1 MEDRSENL
9 HSFYASLVCA
19 AAKVSDP
26 RIEQAFRAVKREPF
40 VGPGPWRITLGG
52 HAYVMTPND
61 DPAFI
66 YQNTLVALD
75 SAQGLN
81 IGMPSAHA
89 YWLDGCELKQGET
102 VLQVGV
108 GTGYYTAILAE
119 LVGPGGQV
127 HAYEIDESLADRA
140 RGNLKDLPQV
150 NVQPKSGIA
159 PDLPKADLI
168 YVCAGA
174 AEPAKVWLDALRPGG
189 RLIFPLA
196 PAGVLGGMLLVKR
209 PDQGAVWPAKFRG
222 RAQFIG
228 CVGLQDED
236 AGRDRDRHGGS
247 RGDSEASRHRAQQC
261 LSRVGDIAGDQRRL
275 RDEFPGEPKPTD
287 RSLLDGLVDSDN
299 APEPDGTT

>member
-1 MEDRSENL
+1 MEDRSEYL
-9 HSFYASLVCA
+9 RLFYASLVCA

-52 HAYVMTPND
+52 HPYVMTPND

-102 VLQVGV
+102 VLQVGA

-119 LVGPGGQV
+119 LVGPGGRV
-127 HAYEIDESLADRA
+127 HAYEIDKSLADRA
-140 RGNLKDLPQV
+140 RGNLKGLPQV

-159 PDLPKADLI
+159 PDLPEVDLI

-174 AEPAKVWLDALRPGG
+174 AQPAKAWLDALRPGG

-196 PAGVLGGMLLVKR
+196 PAGVLGGMLLIKR

-228 CVGLQDED
+228 CVGLQDEE
-236 AGRDRDRHGGS
+236 AGRRL
-247 RGDSEASRHRAQQC
+247 SEAFLQGWE
-261 LSRVGDIAGDQRRL
+261 RVQSLRFGDAVDDTSWFAGDGWWL
-275 RDEFPGEPKPTD
+275 STAEAGPASG
-287 RSLLDGLVDSDN
+287 N
-299 APEPDGTT
+299 

>member
-1 MEDRSENL
+1 MEDRSEYL
-9 HSFYASLVCA
+9 RSFYARLVCA

-102 VLQVGV
+102 VLQVGA

-119 LVGPGGQV
+119 LVGPGGRV
-127 HAYEIDESLADRA
+127 HAYEIDVSLADRA
-140 RGNLKDLPQV
+140 RGNLKGLPQV
-150 NVQPKSGIA
+150 NIRPKSGIA
-159 PDLPKADLI
+159 PDLPEVDLI

-174 AEPAKVWLDALRPGG
+174 AQPAKAWLDALRPGG

-196 PAGVLGGMLLVKR
+196 PAGVLGGMLLIKR
-209 PDQGAVWPAKFRG
+209 ADQGALWPAKFRG

-228 CVGLQDED
+228 CVGLQDEE
-236 AGRDRDRHGGS
+236 AGRRL
-247 RGDSEASRHRAQQC
+247 SEAFLQGWE
-261 LSRVGDIAGDQRRL
+261 RVQSLRFDDAVDDTSWFAGDGWWL
-275 RDEFPGEPKPTD
+275 STAEAGPASG
-287 RSLLDGLVDSDN
+287 N
-299 APEPDGTT
+299 

>member
-1 MEDRSENL
+1 MEDRSEYL
-9 HSFYASLVCA
+9 RLFYASLVCA

-52 HAYVMTPND
+52 YPYVMTPND

-66 YQNTLVALD
+66 YQNTLVALH

-102 VLQVGV
+102 VLQVGA

-119 LVGPGGQV
+119 LVGPGGRV
-127 HAYEIDESLADRA
+127 HAYEIDKSLADRA
-140 RGNLKDLPQV
+140 RGNLKGLPQV

-159 PDLPKADLI
+159 PDLPEVDLI

-174 AEPAKVWLDALRPGG
+174 AQPAKAWLDALRPGG

-196 PAGVLGGMLLVKR
+196 PAGVLGGMLLIKR
-209 PDQGAVWPAKFRG
+209 PDQGALWPSKFRG

-228 CVGLQDED
+228 CVGLQDEE
-236 AGRDRDRHGGS
+236 AGRRL
-247 RGDSEASRHRAQQC
+247 SEAFLQGWE
-261 LSRVGDIAGDQRRL
+261 RVKSLRFGDAVDDTSWFAGDGWWL
-275 RDEFPGEPKPTD
+275 STAEAGPASG
-287 RSLLDGLVDSDN
+287 N
-299 APEPDGTT
+299 

>member
-1 MEDRSENL
+1 MMEDRSEYL

-19 AAKVSDP
+19 AAKVRDS
-26 RIEQAFRAVKREPF
+26 RIEAAFRAVKREPF
-40 VGPGPWRITLGG
+40 VGPGPWLITLGG
-52 HAYVMTPND
+52 HAYVQTPND

-75 SAQGLN
+75 STQGLN

-108 GTGYYTAILAE
+108 GTGYYAAILAQ

-150 NVQPKSGIA
+150 NVESKSGLA
-159 PDLPKADLI
+159 PDLPKVDLI

-174 AEPAKVWLDALRPGG
+174 AQPAQVWLDALRPGG

-196 PAGVLGGMLLVKR
+196 PAGVYGGMLLVKR
-209 PDQGAVWPAKFRG
+209 PDQGAVWPAQFRG

-228 CVGLQDED
+228 CIGLQDED
-236 AGRDRDRHGGS
+236 AGRRLTEAFSQGWERVRSLRFDNAVD
-247 RGDSEASRHRAQQC
+247 DSC
-261 LSRVGDIAGDQRRL
+261 WFAGDGWWLSTAEAGAAR
-275 RDEFPGEPKPTD
+275 G
-287 RSLLDGLVDSDN
+287 N
-299 APEPDGTT
+299 

>member
-1 MEDRSENL
+1 MEDRSEYL
-9 HSFYASLVCA
+9 RLFYASLVCA
-19 AAKVSDP
+19 TAKVSDP

-52 HAYVMTPND
+52 HPYVMTPND

-102 VLQVGV
+102 VLQVGA

-119 LVGPGGQV
+119 LVGPGGRV
-127 HAYEIDESLADRA
+127 HAYEIDKSLADRA
-140 RGNLKDLPQV
+140 RGNLKGLPQV

-159 PDLPKADLI
+159 PDLPEVDLI

-174 AEPAKVWLDALRPGG
+174 AQPAKAWLDALRPGG

-196 PAGVLGGMLLVKR
+196 PAGVLGGMLLIKR

-228 CVGLQDED
+228 CVGLQDEE
-236 AGRDRDRHGGS
+236 AGRRL
-247 RGDSEASRHRAQQC
+247 SEAFLQGWE
-261 LSRVGDIAGDQRRL
+261 RVQSLRFGDAVDDTSWFAGDGWWL
-275 RDEFPGEPKPTD
+275 STAEAEPA
-287 RSLLDGLVDSDN
+287 SGN
-299 APEPDGTT
+299 

>member
-1 MEDRSENL
+1 MEDRSEYL

-19 AAKVSDP
+19 AAKVCDS

-119 LVGPGGQV
+119 LVGSSGQV
-127 HAYEIDESLADRA
+127 HAYEIDEGLADRA
-140 RGNLKDLPQV
+140 RANLKGLPQV
-150 NVQPKSGIA
+150 NVQARSGIA

-174 AEPAKVWLDALRPGG
+174 AQPAKEWLDALRPGG

-209 PDQGAVWPAKFRG
+209 PDEGAVWPAKFRG

-228 CVGLQDED
+228 CIGLQDED
-236 AGRDRDRHGGS
+236 AGRRLTEAFSNGWERVRALRRD
-247 RGDSEASRHRAQQC
+247 DAVDDTC
-261 LSRVGDIAGDQRRL
+261 WFAGDGWWL
-275 RDEFPGEPKPTD
+275 STADVEAVSE
-287 RSLLDGLVDSDN
+287 N
-299 APEPDGTT
+299 

>member
-19 AAKVSDP
+19 AAKASDT
-26 RIEQAFRAVKREPF
+26 RIELAFRAVKREPF
-40 VGPGPWRITLGG
+40 VGPGPWLITLGG
-52 HAYVMTPND
+52 HDYVKTPND

-89 YWLDGCELKQGET
+89 YWLDACELKQAET
-102 VLQVGV
+102 VLQVGA
-108 GTGYYTAILAE
+108 GTGYYTAILAH
-119 LVGPGGQV
+119 LVGPSGQV

-140 RGNLKDLPQV
+140 RDNLKGLLPQV
-150 NVQPKSGIA
+150 NVQPKSGTS

-174 AEPAKVWLDALRPGG
+174 AQPAKVWLDALRPGG
-189 RLIFPLA
+189 RLLFPLA

-209 PDQGAVWPAKFRG
+209 PDQGAVWPAKFFG

-236 AGRDRDRHGGS
+236 AGRRLT
-247 RGDSEASRHRAQQC
+247 EAFLQGWE
-261 LSRVGDIAGDQRRL
+261 RVRSLRLDADVDDTCWFAGDGWWL
-275 RDEFPGEPKPTD
+275 STAEADAASELD
-287 RSLLDGLVDSDN
+287 R
-299 APEPDGTT
+299 A

>member
-9 HSFYASLVCA
+9 RSFYASLVCA
-19 AAKVSDP
+19 AAKVSGT
-26 RIEQAFRAVKREPF
+26 RIEQAFRTVKREPF
-40 VGPGPWRITLGG
+40 VGPGPWLITLGG
-52 HAYVMTPND
+52 HDYVQTPND

-75 SAQGLN
+75 SAQSLN

-89 YWLDGCELKQGET
+89 YWLGACELKEGET

-108 GTGYYTAILAE
+108 GTGYYTAILAQ
-119 LVGPGGQV
+119 LVGPGGRV
-127 HAYEIDESLADRA
+127 HGYEIDENLADRA
-140 RGNLKDLPQV
+140 RENLKGLPQV
-150 NVQPKSGIA
+150 NVQPRSGIA

-174 AEPAKVWLDALRPGG
+174 AEPARVWLDALHPGG
-189 RLIFPLA
+189 RLLFPLA

-209 PDQGAVWPAKFRG
+209 PDQGAVWPAKFFG

-236 AGRDRDRHGGS
+236 AGRRLT
-247 RGDSEASRHRAQQC
+247 EAF
-261 LSRVGDIAGDQRRL
+261 LYGWERVQSLRL
-275 RDEFPGEPKPTD
+275 
-287 RSLLDGLVDSDN
+287 DN
-299 APEPDGTT
+299 AVDDTCWFAGHDWWLSTAEVDAAGEN

>member
-1 MEDRSENL
+1 MEDRSEYL
-9 HSFYASLVCA
+9 RLFYASLVCA
-19 AAKVSDP
+19 TAKVSDP

-52 HAYVMTPND
+52 HPYVMTPND

-75 SAQGLN
+75 GAQGLN

-102 VLQVGV
+102 VLQVGA

-119 LVGPGGQV
+119 LVGPGGRV
-127 HAYEIDESLADRA
+127 HAYEIDKSLADRA
-140 RGNLKDLPQV
+140 RGNLKGLPQV

-159 PDLPKADLI
+159 PDLPEVDLI

-174 AEPAKVWLDALRPGG
+174 AQPAKAWLDALRPGG

-228 CVGLQDED
+228 CVGLQDEE
-236 AGRDRDRHGGS
+236 AGRRL
-247 RGDSEASRHRAQQC
+247 SEAFLQGWE
-261 LSRVGDIAGDQRRL
+261 RVQSLRFGDAVDDTSWFAGDGWWL
-275 RDEFPGEPKPTD
+275 STAEAGPASG
-287 RSLLDGLVDSDN
+287 N
-299 APEPDGTT
+299 

>member
-1 MEDRSENL
+1 MEDRSEYL
-9 HSFYASLVCA
+9 RLFYASLVCA

-52 HAYVMTPND
+52 HPYVMTPND

-102 VLQVGV
+102 VLQVGA

-119 LVGPGGQV
+119 LVGPGGRV
-127 HAYEIDESLADRA
+127 HAYEIDKSLADRA
-140 RGNLKDLPQV
+140 RGNLKGLPQV

-159 PDLPKADLI
+159 PDLPEVDLI

-174 AEPAKVWLDALRPGG
+174 AQPAKAWLDALRPGG

-196 PAGVLGGMLLVKR
+196 PAGVLGGMLLIKR
-209 PDQGAVWPAKFRG
+209 PVQGAVWPAKFRG

-228 CVGLQDED
+228 CVGLQDEE
-236 AGRDRDRHGGS
+236 AGRRL
-247 RGDSEASRHRAQQC
+247 SEAFLQGWE
-261 LSRVGDIAGDQRRL
+261 RVQSLRFGDAVDDTSWFAGDGWWL
-275 RDEFPGEPKPTD
+275 STAEAGPASG
-287 RSLLDGLVDSDN
+287 N
-299 APEPDGTT
+299 

>member
-1 MEDRSENL
+1 MEDRSEYL
-9 HSFYASLVCA
+9 HSFYAGLVCA
-19 AAKVSDP
+19 AAKARDP

-40 VGPGPWRITLGG
+40 VGPGPWLITLGG
-52 HAYVMTPND
+52 HAYVQTPND

-89 YWLDGCELKQGET
+89 YWLDGCELKEGET

-108 GTGYYTAILAE
+108 GTGYYTAILAH
-119 LVGPGGQV
+119 LVGSRGKV

-150 NVQPKSGIA
+150 NVQAKSGVA

-174 AEPAKVWLDALRPGG
+174 AQPDKEWLDALRPGG

-196 PAGVLGGMLLVKR
+196 PVGVLGGMLLIKR
-209 PDQGAVWPAKFRG
+209 PEQGAVWPAQFRG

-228 CVGLQDED
+228 CIGLQDED
-236 AGRDRDRHGGS
+236 AGRRLT
-247 RGDSEASRHRAQQC
+247 EAF
-261 LSRVGDIAGDQRRL
+261 LNGWERVRSLRLDNAVDDTSWFAGDGWWL
-275 RDEFPGEPKPTD
+275 STAEADAASET
-287 RSLLDGLVDSDN
+287 
-299 APEPDGTT
+299 

>member
-1 MEDRSENL
+1 MEDRSEYL

-19 AAKVSDP
+19 AAKVRDS

-75 SAQGLN
+75 SAQDLN

-89 YWLDGCELKQGET
+89 YWLDGCELKEGET

-108 GTGYYTAILAE
+108 GTGYYTAILAQ
-119 LVGPGGQV
+119 LVGSSGQV
-127 HAYEIDESLADRA
+127 HAYEIDEKLADRA

-159 PDLPKADLI
+159 TDLPKADLI

-174 AEPAKVWLDALRPGG
+174 AQPAKVWLDALRPGG

-209 PDQGAVWPAKFRG
+209 PDDGAVWPAQFRG

-228 CVGLQDED
+228 CIGLQDED
-236 AGRDRDRHGGS
+236 AGRRLT
-247 RGDSEASRHRAQQC
+247 EAFLQGWE
-261 LSRVGDIAGDQRRL
+261 RVRSLRFNSAVDDTCWFAGDGWWL
-275 RDEFPGEPKPTD
+275 STAEADAASET
-287 RSLLDGLVDSDN
+287 
-299 APEPDGTT
+299 

>member
-1 MEDRSENL
+1 MEDRSEYL

-19 AAKVSDP
+19 AAKARDP

-52 HAYVMTPND
+52 HPYVMTPND

-89 YWLDGCELKQGET
+89 YWLDGCELKEGEA

-108 GTGYYTAILAE
+108 GTGYYTAILAQ
-119 LVGPGGQV
+119 LVGSSGQV

-140 RGNLKDLPQV
+140 RGNMKDLSQV
-150 NVQPKSGIA
+150 NVQARSGIT
-159 PDLPKADLI
+159 PDLPKVDLI

-174 AEPAKVWLDALRPGG
+174 AQPAKEWLDALRPGG

-196 PAGVLGGMLLVKR
+196 PVGVLGGMLLIKR
-209 PDQGAVWPAKFRG
+209 PDQGAVWPAQFRG

-228 CVGLQDED
+228 CIGLQDED
-236 AGRDRDRHGGS
+236 AGRRLTEAFLKGWERVRS
-247 RGDSEASRHRAQQC
+247 LRLDSAVDETC
-261 LSRVGDIAGDQRRL
+261 WFAGDGWWL
-275 RDEFPGEPKPTD
+275 STAEAGAA
-287 RSLLDGLVDSDN
+287 SGN
-299 APEPDGTT
+299 

>member
-1 MEDRSENL
+1 MEDRSEYL
-9 HSFYASLVCA
+9 RLFYASLVCA
-19 AAKVSDP
+19 TAKVSDP

-52 HAYVMTPND
+52 HPYVMTPND

-66 YQNTLVALD
+66 YQNTLVALH

-102 VLQVGV
+102 VLQVGA

-119 LVGPGGQV
+119 LVGPGGRV
-127 HAYEIDESLADRA
+127 HAYEIDKSLADRA
-140 RGNLKDLPQV
+140 RGNLKGLPQV

-159 PDLPKADLI
+159 PDLPEVDLI

-174 AEPAKVWLDALRPGG
+174 AQPAKAWLDALRPGG

-228 CVGLQDED
+228 CVGLQDEE
-236 AGRDRDRHGGS
+236 AGRRL
-247 RGDSEASRHRAQQC
+247 SEAFLQGWE
-261 LSRVGDIAGDQRRL
+261 RVQSLRFGDAVDDTSWFAGDGWWL
-275 RDEFPGEPKPTD
+275 STAEAEPA
-287 RSLLDGLVDSDN
+287 SGN
-299 APEPDGTT
+299 

>member
-1 MEDRSENL
+1 MPEVDHGRSEYL

-19 AAKVSDP
+19 AAKVRDS

-40 VGPGPWRITLGG
+40 VGPGPWLITLGG
-52 HAYVMTPND
+52 HAYVQTPND

-89 YWLDGCELKQGET
+89 YWLDGCELKEGET

-108 GTGYYTAILAE
+108 GTGYYTAILAQ
-119 LVGPGGQV
+119 LVGPSGQV
-127 HAYEIDESLADRA
+127 HAYEIDERLADRA

-150 NVQPKSGIA
+150 NVQPKSGLA

-174 AEPAKVWLDALRPGG
+174 AQPAKVWLDALRPGG

-196 PAGVLGGMLLVKR
+196 PAGVLGGMLLVER
-209 PDQGAVWPAKFRG
+209 PDQDTVWPAQFRG

-236 AGRDRDRHGGS
+236 AGHRLTEAFMQGWERVRS
-247 RGDSEASRHRAQQC
+247 LRLDSAVDDTC
-261 LSRVGDIAGDQRRL
+261 WFAGDGWWLSTAQADPAR
-275 RDEFPGEPKPTD
+275 E
-287 RSLLDGLVDSDN
+287 N
-299 APEPDGTT
+299 

>member
-1 MEDRSENL
+1 MEDRSEYL
-9 HSFYASLVCA
+9 RLFYASLVCA

-52 HAYVMTPND
+52 HPYVMTPND

-66 YQNTLVALD
+66 YQNSLVALD
-75 SAQGLN
+75 GAQGLN

-102 VLQVGV
+102 VLQVGA

-119 LVGPGGQV
+119 LVGPGGRV
-127 HAYEIDESLADRA
+127 HAYEIDKSLADRA
-140 RGNLKDLPQV
+140 RGNLKGLPQV

-159 PDLPKADLI
+159 PDLPEVDLI

-174 AEPAKVWLDALRPGG
+174 AQPAKAWLDALRPGG

-196 PAGVLGGMLLVKR
+196 PAGVLGGMLLIKR

-228 CVGLQDED
+228 CVGLQDEE
-236 AGRDRDRHGGS
+236 AGRRL
-247 RGDSEASRHRAQQC
+247 SEAFLQGWE
-261 LSRVGDIAGDQRRL
+261 RVQSLRFGDAVDDTSWFAGDGWWL
-275 RDEFPGEPKPTD
+275 STAEAGPASG
-287 RSLLDGLVDSDN
+287 N
-299 APEPDGTT
+299 

>member
-1 MEDRSENL
+1 MEDRSEYL

-19 AAKVSDP
+19 AAKVRDS

-89 YWLDGCELKQGET
+89 YWLDGCELKEGET

-108 GTGYYTAILAE
+108 GTGYYTAILAQ
-119 LVGPGGQV
+119 LVGSSGQV
-127 HAYEIDESLADRA
+127 HAYEIDEKLADRA

-159 PDLPKADLI
+159 TDLPKADLI

-174 AEPAKVWLDALRPGG
+174 AQPAKVWLDALRPGG

-209 PDQGAVWPAKFRG
+209 PDDGAVWPAQFRG

-228 CVGLQDED
+228 CIGLQDED
-236 AGRDRDRHGGS
+236 AGRRLT
-247 RGDSEASRHRAQQC
+247 EAFLQGWE
-261 LSRVGDIAGDQRRL
+261 RVRSLRFNSAVDDTCWFAGDGWWL
-275 RDEFPGEPKPTD
+275 STAEADAASET
-287 RSLLDGLVDSDN
+287 
-299 APEPDGTT
+299 

>member
-1 MEDRSENL
+1 MMEDRSEYL
-9 HSFYASLVCA
+9 RSFYASLVCA
-19 AAKVSDP
+19 AARDS

-40 VGPGPWRITLGG
+40 VGPGPWRITLG
-52 HAYVMTPND
+52 AQPYVMTPND

-89 YWLDGCELKQGET
+89 YWLDGCDLKEGET

-108 GTGYYTAILAE
+108 GTGYYTAILAH
-119 LVGPGGQV
+119 LVGPSGWV
-127 HAYEIDESLADRA
+127 HAYEIDKSLADRA

-150 NVQPKSGIA
+150 NVQAKSGVA

-174 AEPAKVWLDALRPGG
+174 AAPAKEWLDALRPGG

-196 PAGVLGGMLLVKR
+196 PAGVYGGMLLIKR
-209 PDQGAVWPAKFRG
+209 PEQGAVWPARFRG

-228 CVGLQDED
+228 CIGLQGED
-236 AGRDRDRHGGS
+236 AGRRLT
-247 RGDSEASRHRAQQC
+247 EAFLQGWE
-261 LSRVGDIAGDQRRL
+261 RVRSLRFDHPADDTCWYAGDGWWLSTREADAAQ
-275 RDEFPGEPKPTD
+275 
-287 RSLLDGLVDSDN
+287 
-299 APEPDGTT
+299 

>member
-1 MEDRSENL
+1 MEDRSEYL

-19 AAKVSDP
+19 AAKVCDS

-119 LVGPGGQV
+119 LVGSSGQV
-127 HAYEIDESLADRA
+127 HAYEIDEGLADRA
-140 RGNLKDLPQV
+140 RANLKGLPQV
-150 NVQPKSGIA
+150 NVQARSGIA

-174 AEPAKVWLDALRPGG
+174 AQPAKEWLDALRPGG

-209 PDQGAVWPAKFRG
+209 PDEGAVWPAKFRG

-228 CVGLQDED
+228 CIGLQDED
-236 AGRDRDRHGGS
+236 AGRRLTEAFSNGWERVRALRRDDAVDDTCWFAGEGWWLS
-247 RGDSEASRHRAQQC
+247 TAEA
-261 LSRVGDIAGDQRRL
+261 
-275 RDEFPGEPKPTD
+275 EPA
-287 RSLLDGLVDSDN
+287 REN
-299 APEPDGTT
+299 

>member
-19 AAKVSDP
+19 AAKARDP

-52 HAYVMTPND
+52 HPYVMTPND

-89 YWLDGCELKQGET
+89 YWLDGCELKEGET

-108 GTGYYTAILAE
+108 GTGYYTAILAQ
-119 LVGPGGQV
+119 LVGSSGQV

-140 RGNLKDLPQV
+140 RGNLKDLSQV
-150 NVQPKSGIA
+150 NVQARSGIT
-159 PDLPKADLI
+159 PDLPKVDLI

-174 AEPAKVWLDALRPGG
+174 AQPAKEWLDALRPGG

-196 PAGVLGGMLLVKR
+196 PVGVLGGMLLIKR
-209 PDQGAVWPAKFRG
+209 PDQGVVWPAQFRG

-228 CVGLQDED
+228 CIGLQDED
-236 AGRDRDRHGGS
+236 AGRRLTEAFLKGWERVRS
-247 RGDSEASRHRAQQC
+247 LRLDSAVDETC
-261 LSRVGDIAGDQRRL
+261 WFAGDGWWL
-275 RDEFPGEPKPTD
+275 STAEADAA
-287 RSLLDGLVDSDN
+287 S
-299 APEPDGTT
+299 GT

>member
-1 MEDRSENL
+1 MMEDRSEYL
-9 HSFYASLVCA
+9 RSFYASLVCA
-19 AAKVSDP
+19 AARVGDP

-52 HAYVMTPND
+52 HPYVTTPND

-89 YWLDGCELKQGET
+89 YWLDGCELTQAET
-102 VLQVGV
+102 VLQVGA
-108 GTGYYTAILAE
+108 GTGYYTAVLAE
-119 LVGPGGQV
+119 LVGSSGQV
-127 HAYEIDESLADRA
+127 HAYEIDQSLADRA
-140 RGNLKDLPQV
+140 RDNLKCLPQV
-150 NVQPKSGIA
+150 DVQPRSGIA

-174 AEPAKVWLDALRPGG
+174 AQPAKVWLDALRPGG

-196 PAGVLGGMLLVKR
+196 PAGVYGGMLLIKR
-209 PDQGAVWPAKFRG
+209 PVQGAIWPAQFRG

-228 CVGLQDED
+228 CIGLQDED
-236 AGRDRDRHGGS
+236 AGRRLT
-247 RGDSEASRHRAQQC
+247 EAFREGWE
-261 LSRVGDIAGDQRRL
+261 RVRSLRLDNAVDETCWFAGDGWWLSTAEADAARA
-275 RDEFPGEPKPTD
+275 T
-287 RSLLDGLVDSDN
+287 
-299 APEPDGTT
+299 

>member
-1 MEDRSENL
+1 MEDRSEYL
-9 HSFYASLVCA
+9 RLFYASLVCA

-52 HAYVMTPND
+52 HPYVMTPND

-66 YQNTLVALD
+66 YQNTLVALH

-102 VLQVGV
+102 VLQVGA

-119 LVGPGGQV
+119 LVGPGGRV
-127 HAYEIDESLADRA
+127 HAYEIDKSLADRA
-140 RGNLKDLPQV
+140 RGNLKGLPQV

-159 PDLPKADLI
+159 PDLPEVDLI

-174 AEPAKVWLDALRPGG
+174 AQPAKAWLDALRPGG

-228 CVGLQDED
+228 CVGLQDEE
-236 AGRDRDRHGGS
+236 AGRRL
-247 RGDSEASRHRAQQC
+247 SEAFLQGWE
-261 LSRVGDIAGDQRRL
+261 RVQSLRFGDAVDDTSWFAGDGWWL
-275 RDEFPGEPKPTD
+275 STAEAEPA
-287 RSLLDGLVDSDN
+287 SGN
-299 APEPDGTT
+299 

>member
-1 MEDRSENL
+1 MEDRSEYL
-9 HSFYASLVCA
+9 RSFYASLVCA
-19 AAKVSDP
+19 AAGVRDP

-40 VGPGPWRITLGG
+40 VGPWPWRITLGG
-52 HAYVMTPND
+52 HPYVMTPND

-66 YQNTLVALD
+66 YQNSLVALD
-75 SAQGLN
+75 GAQGLN

-102 VLQVGV
+102 VLQVGA

-119 LVGPGGQV
+119 LVGPGGRV
-127 HAYEIDESLADRA
+127 HAYEIDKSLADRA
-140 RGNLKDLPQV
+140 RGNLKGLPQV

-159 PDLPKADLI
+159 PDLPEVDLI

-174 AEPAKVWLDALRPGG
+174 AQPAKAWLDALRPGG

-228 CVGLQDED
+228 CVGLQDEE
-236 AGRDRDRHGGS
+236 AGRRL
-247 RGDSEASRHRAQQC
+247 SEAFLQGWE
-261 LSRVGDIAGDQRRL
+261 RVQSLRFGDAVDDTSWFAGDGWWL
-275 RDEFPGEPKPTD
+275 STAEAGPASG
-287 RSLLDGLVDSDN
+287 N
-299 APEPDGTT
+299 

>member
-1 MEDRSENL
+1 MEDRSEYL
-9 HSFYASLVCA
+9 RLFYASLVCA
-19 AAKVSDP
+19 TAKVSDP

-52 HAYVMTPND
+52 HPYVMTPND

-66 YQNTLVALD
+66 YQNSLVALD
-75 SAQGLN
+75 GAQGLN

-102 VLQVGV
+102 VLQVGA

-119 LVGPGGQV
+119 LVGPGGRV
-127 HAYEIDESLADRA
+127 HAYEIDKSLADRA
-140 RGNLKDLPQV
+140 RGNLKGLPQV

-159 PDLPKADLI
+159 PDLPEVDLI

-174 AEPAKVWLDALRPGG
+174 AQPAKAWLDALRPGG

-228 CVGLQDED
+228 CVGLQDEE
-236 AGRDRDRHGGS
+236 AGRRL
-247 RGDSEASRHRAQQC
+247 SEAFLQGWE
-261 LSRVGDIAGDQRRL
+261 RVQSLRFGDAVDDTSWFAGDGWWL
-275 RDEFPGEPKPTD
+275 STAEAGPASG
-287 RSLLDGLVDSDN
+287 N
-299 APEPDGTT
+299 

>member
-1 MEDRSENL
+1 MEDRSEYL
-9 HSFYASLVCA
+9 RLFYASLVCA
-19 AAKVSDP
+19 TAKVSDP

-52 HAYVMTPND
+52 HPYVMTPND

-66 YQNTLVALD
+66 YQNTLVALH

-102 VLQVGV
+102 VLQVGA

-119 LVGPGGQV
+119 LVGPGGRV
-127 HAYEIDESLADRA
+127 HAYEIDKSLADRA
-140 RGNLKDLPQV
+140 RGNLKGLPQV

-159 PDLPKADLI
+159 PDLPEVDLI

-174 AEPAKVWLDALRPGG
+174 AQPAKAWLDALRPGG

-196 PAGVLGGMLLVKR
+196 PAGVLGGMLLIKR

-228 CVGLQDED
+228 ASVCRMRKPAAACPRRFYRDGNACSLSGSMTPSMIQAGLPAM
-236 AGRDRDRHGGS
+236 AGGFQRQKPSLQAGIDR
-247 RGDSEASRHRAQQC
+247 A
-261 LSRVGDIAGDQRRL
+261 
-275 RDEFPGEPKPTD
+275 
-287 RSLLDGLVDSDN
+287 
-299 APEPDGTT
+299 

>member
-1 MEDRSENL
+1 MEDRSEYL
-9 HSFYASLVCA
+9 RLFYASLVCA

-52 HAYVMTPND
+52 HPYVMTPND

-102 VLQVGV
+102 VLQVGA

-119 LVGPGGQV
+119 LVGPGGRV
-127 HAYEIDESLADRA
+127 HAYEIDKSLADRA
-140 RGNLKDLPQV
+140 RGNLKGLPQV

-159 PDLPKADLI
+159 PDLPEVDLI

-174 AEPAKVWLDALRPGG
+174 AQPAKAWLDALRPGG

-196 PAGVLGGMLLVKR
+196 PAGVLGGMLLIKR
-209 PDQGAVWPAKFRG
+209 PDQGALWPAKFRG

-228 CVGLQDED
+228 CVGLQDEE
-236 AGRDRDRHGGS
+236 AGRRL
-247 RGDSEASRHRAQQC
+247 SEAFLQGWE
-261 LSRVGDIAGDQRRL
+261 RVQSLRFGDAVDDTSWFAGDGWWL
-275 RDEFPGEPKPTD
+275 STAEAGPASG
-287 RSLLDGLVDSDN
+287 N
-299 APEPDGTT
+299 

>member
-1 MEDRSENL
+1 MEDRSEYL
-9 HSFYASLVCA
+9 RLFYASLVCA

-52 HAYVMTPND
+52 HPYVMTPND

-66 YQNTLVALD
+66 YQNSLVALD
-75 SAQGLN
+75 GAQGLN

-102 VLQVGV
+102 VLQVGA

-119 LVGPGGQV
+119 LVGPGGRV
-127 HAYEIDESLADRA
+127 HAYEIDKSLADRA
-140 RGNLKDLPQV
+140 RGNLKGLPQV

-159 PDLPKADLI
+159 PDLPEVDLI

-174 AEPAKVWLDALRPGG
+174 AQPAKAWLDALRPGG

-228 CVGLQDED
+228 CVGLQDEE
-236 AGRDRDRHGGS
+236 AGRRL
-247 RGDSEASRHRAQQC
+247 SEAFLQGWE
-261 LSRVGDIAGDQRRL
+261 RVQSLRFGDAVDDTSWFAGDGWWL
-275 RDEFPGEPKPTD
+275 STAEAEPA
-287 RSLLDGLVDSDN
+287 SGN
-299 APEPDGTT
+299 

>member
-1 MEDRSENL
+1 MEDRSEYL
-9 HSFYASLVCA
+9 RLFYASLVCA

-52 HAYVMTPND
+52 HPYVMTPND

-66 YQNTLVALD
+66 YQNTLVALH

-102 VLQVGV
+102 VLQVGA

-119 LVGPGGQV
+119 LVGPGGRV
-127 HAYEIDESLADRA
+127 HAYEIDKSLADRA
-140 RGNLKDLPQV
+140 RGNLKGLPQV

-159 PDLPKADLI
+159 PDVPEVDLI

-174 AEPAKVWLDALRPGG
+174 AQPAKAWLDALRPGG

-196 PAGVLGGMLLVKR
+196 PAGVLGGMLLIKR

-228 CVGLQDED
+228 CVGLQDEE
-236 AGRDRDRHGGS
+236 AGRRL
-247 RGDSEASRHRAQQC
+247 SEAFLQGWE
-261 LSRVGDIAGDQRRL
+261 RVQSLRFDDAVDDTSWFAGDGWWL
-275 RDEFPGEPKPTD
+275 STAEAGPASG
-287 RSLLDGLVDSDN
+287 N
-299 APEPDGTT
+299 

>member
-1 MEDRSENL
+1 MEDRSEYL
-9 HSFYASLVCA
+9 RLFYASLVCA
-19 AAKVSDP
+19 TAKVSDP

-52 HAYVMTPND
+52 HPYVMTPND

-75 SAQGLN
+75 GAQGLN

-102 VLQVGV
+102 VLQVGA

-119 LVGPGGQV
+119 LVGPGGRV
-127 HAYEIDESLADRA
+127 HAYEIDVSLADRA
-140 RGNLKDLPQV
+140 RGNLKGLPQV

-159 PDLPKADLI
+159 PDLPEVDLI

-174 AEPAKVWLDALRPGG
+174 AQPAKAWLDALRPGG

-228 CVGLQDED
+228 CVGLQDEE
-236 AGRDRDRHGGS
+236 AGRRL
-247 RGDSEASRHRAQQC
+247 SEAFLQGWE
-261 LSRVGDIAGDQRRL
+261 RVQSLRFGDAVDDTSWFAGDGWWL
-275 RDEFPGEPKPTD
+275 STAEAEPA
-287 RSLLDGLVDSDN
+287 SGN
-299 APEPDGTT
+299 